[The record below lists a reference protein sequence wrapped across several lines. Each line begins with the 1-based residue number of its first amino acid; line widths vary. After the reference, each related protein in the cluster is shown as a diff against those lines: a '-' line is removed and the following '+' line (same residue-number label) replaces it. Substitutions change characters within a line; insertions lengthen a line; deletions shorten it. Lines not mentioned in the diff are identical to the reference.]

1 MSLSSSFFFPEDSFQ
16 GASVVVDCCCNLLFF
31 LLFLLLALDLATVE
45 FPDDPILFVLDLRLD
60 PPVVEF
66 LAPPTR
72 FLLLDILLPVVEFL
86 APPTRFLLRHDVL
99 GGSVGSGGS
108 GASVVVVSVF
118 SGSPMATARLFLAK
132 LKYTQFIKI
141 FQLPNLNFNCC
152 YF

>member
-1 MSLSSSFFFPEDSFQ
+1 MSLSSSFFFSEDYFQ
-16 GASVVVDCCCNLLFF
+16 GASVVVDCCCNL
-31 LLFLLLALDLATVE
+31 FLLLALDPATVE
-45 FPDDPILFVLDLRLD
+45 FPDDRILFVLDLRLD

-132 LKYTQFIKI
+132 SKYTKLIKI
-141 FQLPNLNFNCC
+141 SSFAKP
-152 YF
+152 